1 MICLLPLLQNE
12 PIDLDFLNP
21 KPVSIACNSA
31 VNPLLPAVCGTSAPL
46 VSTFTAPQSIPSI
59 PVPTS
64 APFIFSSGPPLGP
77 PNAMPVA
84 PGYLSSAV
92 GSSGLQKM
100 DPLGHL
106 LDEAK
111 G

>member
-1 MICLLPLLQNE
+1 MQNE

-21 KPVSIACNSA
+21 KPVPIACNSA
-31 VNPLLPAVCGTSAPL
+31 VNPLLPTVCGTSAAMA
-46 VSTFTAPQSIPSI
+46 STFTTSQPIPSI
-59 PVPTS
+59 PVPAS
-64 APFIFSSGPPLGP
+64 APFIFSGPPLGP

-84 PGYLSSAV
+84 PGYLSSAA
-92 GSSGLQKM
+92 GSSGLHKM

-106 LDEAK
+106 LDETK